1 MAYTYRIFDSIADAS
16 NEDWE
21 RCFRAMP
28 TVFMDRK
35 FLLTVEK
42 TLGNESKFWHVI
54 FYDTDLEPV
63 AWTSLCTFRVDLTT
77 LASSA
82 VKRIFE
88 VGRCV
93 LPSLARIK
101 ILFCVLPVSVG
112 QKHLL
117 LATTADTRVVLQLL
131 DKILDELAVGENDRF
146 IVYKEFDETS
156 AEQILSLLELGYR
169 RAACQPIHLLQS
181 RLQAFVTYCA
191 A

>member
-54 FYDTDLEPV
+54 FYDTDLDPV

-77 LASSA
+77 VASSA

-101 ILFCVLPVSVG
+101 ILFAVCRCQSV
-112 QKHLL
+112 KNISSLL
-117 LATTADTRVVLQLL
+117 LLPIRGSSCSFL
-131 DKILDELAVGENDRF
+131 IR
-146 IVYKEFDETS
+146 YSTS
-156 AEQILSLLELGYR
+156 WR
-169 RAACQPIHLLQS
+169 
-181 RLQAFVTYCA
+181 
-191 A
+191 